1 MRAESTFVM
10 KKDAEEF
17 DISKDDELNFT
28 NYLRFFASKIAKV
41 RYIFVRDTSA
51 ARRAEWVAETYGD
64 VKSYEFSDNATHFLT
79 DADGP
84 FDVLLIG
91 CQDVSRFKPFLRV
104 NAPLLENK
112 VKLCLLSSGNVQR
125 RGRALTAGF
134 DDVFDVTR
142 VQPLEAQARTF
153 AIWRRYRMTMAV
165 QDKQRMENVA
175 LSAICDLRHISP
187 RQMRALEYLAEHKNR
202 VVQYR
207 TLCQAIGG
215 REAYISDAN
224 LKVIICHLRKL
235 LRPGYRITARQN
247 LGYIL
252 HAEEGI

>member
-1 MRAESTFVM
+1 
-10 KKDAEEF
+10 
-17 DISKDDELNFT
+17 
-28 NYLRFFASKIAKV
+28 
-41 RYIFVRDTSA
+41 
-51 ARRAEWVAETYGD
+51 
-64 VKSYEFSDNATHFLT
+64 LT

-91 CQDVSRFKPFLRV
+91 CQDVSRFRSFLRV

-112 VKLCLLSSGNVQR
+112 VKLCLLGVGNVQR
-125 RGRALTAGF
+125 RGKALMAGF

-153 AIWRRYRMTMAV
+153 AIWRRYRMTIAE
-165 QDKQRMENVA
+165 QDKQRMASVA
-175 LSAICDLRHISP
+175 LSAIGDLRHISP

-202 VVQYR
+202 VVPYR
-207 TLCQAIGG
+207 TLSQAIGG

-224 LKVIICHLRKL
+224 LKVIICHLRKV
-235 LRPGYRITARQN
+235 LRPGYRITARQG

-252 HAEEGI
+252 QAEEGY